1 MLYRTVLAL
10 LLLSLS
16 AAALIS
22 LPSSPLPSNA
32 SQLLDPYLI
41 SFSFETAYIQDFLG
55 NTSHPNELVL
65 NLLGEIEKR
74 TGGIAVRFVPFAPS
88 MSCCCARSVLSR
100 ADLLDLSGQTWRNH
114 SVRLYI
120 FH

>member
-1 MLYRTVLAL
+1 MRSHNLLAL
-10 LLLSLS
+10 LLLPLS

-22 LPSSPLPSNA
+22 LPSLPLPSNA

-65 NLLGEIEKR
+65 NLLGEIENR
-74 TGGIAVRFVPFAPS
+74 TGGIAVRFDPCAPS